1 MTPAASSRNAS
12 AVSARRVASIAAA
25 RRSVRRLRSEIA
37 RQIIRALM
45 L

>member
-1 MTPAASSRNAS
+1 VPAASPRSP
-12 AVSARRVASIAAA
+12 